1 MLEEDWWL
9 PNVLEG
15 ASVHIYLIS
24 AILALWRWPSTLSL
38 SLSWPWLRSGDGCRD
53 GCLCE
58 GCNTTTVALESTP
71 AIVAGIG
78 KDASLGDCKNK
89 RVISI
94 PWYSDAGSLETL
106 GDALFGISSVVDVC
120 LQDVNVDEV
129 CSWQVASSLM
139 WTIDALLTLRGDL
152 LRYRGGEIEDG
163 DVVRCRNFLNCH
175 GTHFSSGGC
184 GMISCLITPT
194 AGRQSRYG

>member
-1 MLEEDWWL
+1 MISL
-9 PNVLEG
+9 P
-15 ASVHIYLIS
+15 S
-24 AILALWRWPSTLSL
+24 
-38 SLSWPWLRSGDGCRD
+38 
-53 GCLCE
+53 
-58 GCNTTTVALESTP
+58 
-71 AIVAGIG
+71 
-78 KDASLGDCKNK
+78 
-89 RVISI
+89 
-94 PWYSDAGSLETL
+94 L